1 MYSEQ
6 DDIMIQQYE
15 TGNYEIKE
23 ELKEEVEKILKRRER
38 RENQG
43 KFW

>member
-1 MYSEQ
+1 
-6 DDIMIQQYE
+6 MIQRYE

-23 ELKEEVEKILKRRER
+23 ELKEEVEKILER
-38 RENQG
+38 REKQA